1 MTTKK
6 SFLKENLPLV
16 CGLILT
22 AIGITVTGIVFK
34 QSPFR
39 ILPLYISL
47 LVALLQSR
55 MIRLAYLIGGLNSI
69 LYGVVFIHY
78 HVYGSAASAL
88 LFNFPVQIVTYI
100 LWSRKPWGSTTVFRK
115 MSWKARGLVAALFAA
130 AVVGLQI
137 ALRLGGGNHVTLDS
151 FSSLLGI
158 LTTIL
163 VMFAVIEYA
172 PLMVLSGI
180 LALSLYCSMIAES
193 PEMSTYLVFQL
204 YSLTCSSVAFFRIRK
219 VYREQRSAAKET
231 KNGTLE
237 APEN

>member
-1 MTTKK
+1 MKRGT
-6 SFLKENLPLV
+6 FLKDNLPLV
-16 CGLILT
+16 IGMLVT

-88 LFNFPVQIVTYI
+88 LFSFPVQIVTYI
-100 LWSRKPWGSTTVFRK
+100 LWSRNPWGNTTVFRK
-115 MSWKARGLVAALFAA
+115 MSWKVRGLVAALFAA
-130 AVVGLQI
+130 SVAGMQI
-137 ALRLGGGNHVTLDS
+137 VLRLSGGNHVTLDS

-158 LTTIL
+158 LTTVL

-172 PLMVLSGI
+172 PLMVVSGLLS
-180 LALSLYCSMIAES
+180 LSLYCSMIAES

-204 YSLTCSSVAFFRIRK
+204 YSLTCSTVAFFRIRK
-219 VYREQRSAAKET
+219 VYHEQRKAACEPVPET
-231 KNGTLE
+231 PSN
-237 APEN
+237 